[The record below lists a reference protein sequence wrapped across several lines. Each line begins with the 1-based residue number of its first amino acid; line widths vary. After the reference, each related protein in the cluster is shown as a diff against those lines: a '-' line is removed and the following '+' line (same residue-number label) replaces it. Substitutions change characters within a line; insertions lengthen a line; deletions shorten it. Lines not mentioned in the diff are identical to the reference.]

1 MLRKQHGLIAAMLL
15 AGIAAGCG
23 GPVKEE
29 MIAVKKQDP
38 MAQVKATLLNY
49 VNGQPLASEVTSFD
63 FMIEDVRKVDPAKAE
78 ILKVGLEDL
87 KTTKGSPAT
96 KARALLKKL
105 GLGETADP

>member
-1 MLRKQHGLIAAMLL
+1 MLRKQHGLIAAMIL

-29 MIAVKKQDP
+29 MIEVKKQDP
-38 MAQVKATLLNY
+38 MVQVKATLLNY

-78 ILKVGLEDL
+78 ILKAGLEDL